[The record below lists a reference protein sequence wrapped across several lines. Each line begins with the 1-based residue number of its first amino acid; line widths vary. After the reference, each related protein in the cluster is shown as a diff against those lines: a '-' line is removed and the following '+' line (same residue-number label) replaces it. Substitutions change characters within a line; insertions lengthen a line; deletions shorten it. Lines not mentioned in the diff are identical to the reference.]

1 MSRGGTGAELFLD
14 AERKSMRVRDQE
26 MIPARLVWGM
36 FGLAALALGLVTF
49 SVATDR
55 PLVGVAPEEPALAV
69 HVVTIGGEGNAAT
82 VVRTDGEVL
91 LNTDH
96 GAFVT
101 VVRQGLER
109 ARRMHRIAGNPPVTI
124 TEWESGRVTLYDPAT
139 GWDMQLSSFGAGNT
153 RHFTRLFK

>member
-1 MSRGGTGAELFLD
+1 MAKEASGAELYLD
-14 AERKSMRVRDQE
+14 AERRAIEARDNE

-36 FGLAALALGLVTF
+36 FGLAAMALGLVTF
-49 SVATDR
+49 SVVTDR
-55 PLVGVAPEEPALAV
+55 PLVGVAPVEPAAAV

-82 VVRTDGEVL
+82 VTRTDGEVL
-91 LNTDH
+91 LDTDN

-124 TEWESGRVTLYDPAT
+124 TEWESGRVTLYDPST
-139 GWDMQLSSFGAGNT
+139 GWDMQLSSFGAGNLM
-153 RHFTRLFK
+153 HFTRLFK